1 MFNLGWM
8 EILILAFIGLLI
20 FGRRLPEVGK
30 NLGKGIV
37 EFKKG
42 LSGVEDEVSSTAKA
56 VQRPVTPPAPRIED
70 QNASRVAMENE
81 LRETQARLQR
91 LEEDLRGSRQS

>member
-8 EILILAFIGLLI
+8 EILILAFLGLLI

-42 LSGVEDEVSSTAKA
+42 LSGVEDEIGSAARMTQA
-56 VQRPVTPPAPRIED
+56 PPAAAPRLED
-70 QNASRVAMENE
+70 QNANRVSVEEE
-81 LRETQARLQR
+81 LRQTQARLQR
-91 LEEDLRGSRQS
+91 LEEELRKSREG